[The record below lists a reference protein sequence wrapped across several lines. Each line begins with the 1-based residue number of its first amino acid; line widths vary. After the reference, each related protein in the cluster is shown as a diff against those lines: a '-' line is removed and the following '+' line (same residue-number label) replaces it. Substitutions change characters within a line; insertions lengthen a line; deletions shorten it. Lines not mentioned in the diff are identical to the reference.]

1 MPYKKMKYIFL
12 PMIIMVLSCNVITID
27 NESPRYKIYSG
38 NYGIEVIYRV
48 ENNKVYS
55 GNYDILYRIENN
67 KIYSEDYELI
77 YRIDENKIYQSCNV
91 IYRIENNK
99 VYSGSYG
106 YDVVYRIVEY

>member
-1 MPYKKMKYIFL
+1 MVMSKYL
-12 PMIIMVLSCNVITID
+12 WLLIILVSCDVITID

-38 NYGIEVIYRV
+38 NYEKIVYRV

-55 GNYDILYRIENN
+55 GTYEVLYRIENN
-67 KIYSEDYELI
+67 KIYSKDYELI

-99 VYSGSYG
+99 VYLGNYG
-106 YDVVYRIVEY
+106 YEVIYRIVEY